1 MHLNAMGTVA
11 DACWRAIPGHYP
23 NVRLD
28 EFVIMPNHV
37 HGVLVIDGNGG
48 VPQTNVGAKTDVG
61 ETTPMVGAQ
70 NFVPL
75 RVSRKSAEFG
85 KIIPRSI
92 STIVR
97 GFKTGVTK
105 WARNNTDQHIIWQR
119 NYYEHIVRDD
129 DALHGIR
136 QYIRDNPAK
145 WKDDDNFGFDG
156 FGAPH

>member
-1 MHLNAMGTVA
+1 MVLNAMGAVA
-11 DACWRAIPGHYP
+11 DACWRAIPDHYP
-23 NVRLD
+23 NVHLD

-37 HGVLVIDGNGG
+37 HGIVVIDGDDV
-48 VPQTNVGAKTDVG
+48 VPQTNTGVKTDVG
-61 ETTPMVGAQ
+61 ARPRVGAQ

-75 RVSRKSAEFG
+75 PVPGQINRFG
-85 KIIPRSI
+85 KITPRSV

-136 QYIRDNPAK
+136 QYVRNNPAK
-145 WKDDDNFGFDG
+145 WKNDDNFGFD
-156 FGAPH
+156 

>member
-1 MHLNAMGTVA
+1 MGTVA
-11 DACWRAIPGHYP
+11 DACWRAIPDHYP

-28 EFVIMPNHV
+28 EFIIMPNHV
-37 HGVLVIDGNGG
+37 HGVLVIDDEDV
-48 VPQTNVGAKTDVG
+48 VPQTNAGAKTDVG
-61 ETTPMVGAQ
+61 ETTPMVVGAH

-75 RVSRKSAEFG
+75 RVSGKSAEFG

-105 WARNNTDQHIIWQR
+105 WARKNTDVHAVWQR

-136 QYIRDNPAK
+136 QYICNNPAK
-145 WKDDDNFGFDG
+145 WKNDDNFGFDG
-156 FGAPH
+156 FDAPV